1 MSADLSRHGQTTWR
15 VSSTCE
21 QGACVMV
28 AQQGDHVLVG
38 NTSEPDGPTN
48 KFTRAEWR
56 EFLAGA
62 KLGEFDD
69 FA

>member
-1 MSADLSRHGQTTWR
+1 
-15 VSSTCE
+15 
-21 QGACVMV
+21 MV
-28 AQQGDHVLVG
+28 AQQGDYVLVG
-38 NTSEPDGPTN
+38 NTSEANGPIN
-48 KFTRAEWR
+48 KYTRAEWR

>member
-1 MSADLSRHGQTTWR
+1 M
-15 VSSTCE
+15 
-21 QGACVMV
+21 ACVEHLR
-28 AQQGDHVLVG
+28 AGCLCHGGAQGDYVLVG
-38 NTSEPDGPTN
+38 NTSEPDRPAN